1 MTKPNSSDFHPRL
14 AREHKTI
21 EAMIGIYCH
30 RQHGTKMELCLEC
43 QELLDYATV
52 RLEKCP
58 FQEEKPTCANCP
70 VHCYRPEMQE
80 RIRDVMRFSG
90 PHMAYRHPILSFMH
104 LVVDNRRKAPALPK
118 RGKQASPG

>member
-1 MTKPNSSDFHPRL
+1 MMTKHNSSDFHPRL

-21 EAMIGIYCH
+21 KAMIGIYCH
-30 RQHGTKMELCLEC
+30 RQHGTKKELCQEC

-58 FQEEKPTCANCP
+58 FQEEKPTCANCT

-90 PHMAYRHPILSFMH
+90 PHMSYRHPILAFMH
-104 LVVDNRRKAPALPK
+104 LAIDNRREMPTLPK
-118 RGKQASPG
+118 RRKEA